1 MFATAPD
8 LSGPAPSPS
17 LEAMQETD
25 QDLTPTGAQ
34 LFADTV
40 AALGWRH
47 VLHIPGEGILEMIDA
62 LARRHPQIRHASF
75 RHEAGM
81 VYAAQALG
89 QQTGRPALCLAARAP
104 GALNTTLA
112 LHTADTDAAPL
123 VMVIGQAP
131 LSQAGRDPLSGTD
144 LGEVF
149 RPVVKDVLHVTEARR
164 VPEALARAWRIAASG
179 RMGPVVVLI
188 PEDVMHQRG
197 EAALPVPPALPR
209 AGVGAEDLRTLAAWV
224 AQARR
229 PLLLA
234 GGTGWSDAAL
244 AALREFTT
252 RQGWP
257 LACAYRGGHLFD
269 NRDPHY
275 AGELGIGIDPALYDA
290 VQAADLVI
298 AINLRLGELNTF
310 GPGGF
315 GGFKLLAARA
325 GQKLAHLHPAAD
337 ELQRAVTA
345 DLPIACG
352 PEEAL
357 QALQSLPTAA
367 PEAGWRARCRAAREA
382 WTAGGQ
388 CPGPLDL
395 REVFGTLR
403 RQLPP
408 ETVLTVGA
416 GAYAVWL
423 HRYFDLVSPRSLLGP
438 QSGAMGYGLPAAIG
452 AALAEPGRPV
462 VAIAGDGC
470 FMMHAEELATAAQL
484 ELDLLVIV
492 IDNQGYGAIRASQQ
506 RLFGQAV
513 GVDLRNPD
521 FVAFAR
527 AFGAQAER
535 VARTGE
541 WLPALSRMQQA
552 RGLRLLAL
560 SVPATVSK
568 PV

>member
-1 MFATAPD
+1 
-8 LSGPAPSPS
+8 
-17 LEAMQETD
+17 MQDTD
-25 QDLTPTGAQ
+25 TPTRADVPLNGAQ

-47 VLHIPGEGILEMIDA
+47 VFHIPGEGILEMVDA
-62 LARRHPQIRHASF
+62 LARRHPQVRQVSF

-89 QQTGRPALCLAARAP
+89 QQLGRPALCLAARAP

-131 LSQAGRDPLSGTD
+131 LAQAGRDPLSGPD

-149 RPVVKDVLHVTEARR
+149 RPLVKEVLQVTEAQRI
-164 VPEALARAWRIAASG
+164 PEMLARAWQRAASG

-188 PEDVMHQRG
+188 PEDLMHQP
-197 EAALPVPPALPR
+197 ATPLAFATPAALPR
-209 AGVGAEDLRTLAAWV
+209 AGVAPADLDTLRAWV

-234 GGTGWSDAAL
+234 GGSGWSDGAL
-244 AALREFTT
+244 AALRGFTQ

-257 LACAYRGGHLFD
+257 LACAYRRGHLFD
-269 NRDPHY
+269 NTDPHY
-275 AGELGIGIDPALYDA
+275 AGELGIGIDPALYEA
-290 VQAADLVI
+290 VEAADLVI

-315 GGFKLLAARA
+315 GGFKLLAPRP
-325 GQKLAHLHPAAD
+325 GRRLVHLHPAAT
-337 ELQRAVTA
+337 ELQRAMPA
-345 DLPIACG
+345 DLPVACG
-352 PEEAL
+352 PDEAL
-357 QALQSLPTAA
+357 WALESLPTAT
-367 PEAGWRARCRAAREA
+367 PEPGWLARCRAARQA
-382 WTAGGQ
+382 WTTSGH
-388 CPGPLDL
+388 CPGPLNL
-395 REVFGTLR
+395 REVFTALR
-403 RQLPP
+403 QTLPP

-423 HRYFDLVSPRSLLGP
+423 HRYFDLLSPRSLLGP
-438 QSGAMGYGLPAAIG
+438 KSGAMGYGLPAAIG

-462 VAIAGDGC
+462 VAVAGDGC
-470 FMMHAEELATAAQL
+470 LMMHPEELATAVQ
-484 ELDLLVIV
+484 ERLDLLVLV

-513 GVDLRNPD
+513 GTDLHNPD

-527 AFGAQAER
+527 AFGALAER
-535 VARTGE
+535 VERTEDWQPTLQRLWHAKGVR
-541 WLPALSRMQQA
+541 LIHLVMPAS
-552 RGLRLLAL
+552 
-560 SVPATVSK
+560 VSK
-568 PV
+568 PQ